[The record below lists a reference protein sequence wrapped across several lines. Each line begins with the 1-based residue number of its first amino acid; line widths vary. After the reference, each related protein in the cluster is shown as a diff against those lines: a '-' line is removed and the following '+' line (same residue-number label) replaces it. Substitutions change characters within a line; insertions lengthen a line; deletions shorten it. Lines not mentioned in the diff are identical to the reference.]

1 MGSRRTLVIAAAIVL
16 GALAA
21 GSAFAY
27 LRGADSRAFKG
38 AQLVQVFVVRAEIPK
53 GLPGEQ
59 ALADRISAERMP
71 RKFVPGNALVDPGSI
86 KGKVSLTALSPN
98 TVLVDGQFVDPRTA
112 QVTFSQRIPAGH
124 VAITV
129 SVDQV
134 RGVAGLLVPGDR
146 VNILVA
152 DGQSQRLLYQN
163 VLVIAIGSTA
173 APAPGDTQAVQNPGS
188 GLITF
193 AVPPDAAQRIAFA
206 ATQTGGLYLTLVPP
220 DNQPV
225 TLPPTNAGN
234 LFAGSPTP
242 DGGV

>member
-1 MGSRRTLVIAAAIVL
+1 MGSRRTLVIVAALVL

-21 GSAFAY
+21 GAAFAY
-27 LRGADSRAFKG
+27 LRGEDSRAFKG
-38 AQLVQVFVVRAEIPK
+38 AELVQVFVVKSEIGK
-53 GLPGEQ
+53 GVPGEQ
-59 ALADRISAERMP
+59 ALSHGIAAEKMP
-71 RKFVPGNALVDPGSI
+71 RKFVPANALVDPGSI
-86 KGKVSLTALSPN
+86 KGKVALTSLSPN

-112 QVTFSQRIPAGH
+112 QVTFSQRIPAGN

-163 VLVIAIGSTA
+163 VLVIAIGNTA

-225 TLPPTNAGN
+225 TLAPTTAGN
-234 LFAGSPTP
+234 LFTGSPTP